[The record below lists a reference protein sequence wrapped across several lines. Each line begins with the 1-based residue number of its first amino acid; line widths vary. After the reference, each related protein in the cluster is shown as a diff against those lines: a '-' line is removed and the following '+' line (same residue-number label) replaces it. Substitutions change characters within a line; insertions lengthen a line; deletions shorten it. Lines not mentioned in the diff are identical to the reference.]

1 MKRIFTFFVFV
12 SLLLFSVFVIAQT
25 TLFTED
31 FDNNTQYSVTLG
43 GEGNDG
49 TADYFQRTDG
59 TNINKSYSSFNGSY
73 FFAGQDIDDGGWTG
87 SASPS
92 ELTWSSINI
101 SGYSNLQF
109 KGLFASSATNK
120 IDNNDYIHV
129 QYRIDGGNWTNL
141 IWFENDGS
149 TYNTYF
155 LEDIDFDGD
164 GEGTQLTSS
173 FLEVA
178 KSISSTGSLLDL
190 RITVAVNSGDEDFGI
205 DYFRIL
211 NIPSND
217 TDSDVDGPALGSQ
230 PDPVLIS
237 SLTDTEPEAVRVFDF
252 DVWDY
257 GSPGDG
263 LSTKITQVK
272 IKAGSNNDVDWS
284 TNIAGVKLS
293 TDGGTSFVTIGTPV
307 ISASDITIPI
317 ISGNLDVPNGNAVT
331 VSLLIYLKTSGLT
344 DNGTLEFMV
353 DDPDHGFTADA
364 SGSQF
369 ATTFPG
375 ATSNEILI
383 DVEASE
389 LRYVQQPSDTEVNQ
403 TMSPAVTVEATD
415 ENGNRDLDFVSDIAI
430 TSTGTLSGSPVK
442 STPSSG
448 LATFS
453 SLVHTATG
461 TGLTLNAE
469 RDGTGDWDVAS
480 NTFDITAACTNA
492 TANIN
497 EFHYD
502 NVGDDSNEFVEIYI
516 EDPQPSSSSLSD
528 YTVEL
533 YNGNG
538 GGSYDYETLDNFT
551 ATAGTGGTFY
561 VWNLPQDG
569 IQNGAPDGIALG
581 GPCGFMEF
589 LSYEGTFTASGGI
602 ADGQSST
609 DVGVSEDSNTPV
621 NSSIQL
627 IGGTWVVTDGS
638 NTKGAENSST
648 QPLKLLDLSATKIN
662 KATLVSWTTSSETNN
677 DYFSLEWS
685 RDGRDFKEIAQIKSK
700 GDHRGNQK
708 YSFTHRNPAL
718 GTNYYRLT
726 QYDLDGRSETFNVV
740 SVTFDFDKQD
750 MIIAP
755 NKVKNNLIIEFSKPV
770 ENGSLLIYDM
780 EGQMI
785 NSSILAKGIDMI
797 NLDVSGLP
805 SGQYI
810 VKYLDVK
817 GTATKKFVKI

>member
-1 MKRIFTFFVFV
+1 MKRIFTLLVFFGI
-12 SLLLFSVFVIAQT
+12 LLFSQSVEASFVDQ
-25 TLFTED
+25 LED
-31 FDNNTQYSVTLG
+31 ADGWDNHNS
-43 GEGNDG
+43 
-49 TADYFQRTDG
+49 
-59 TNINKSYSSFNGSY
+59 
-73 FFAGQDIDDGGWTG
+73 
-87 SASPS
+87 
-92 ELTWSSINI
+92 
-101 SGYSNLQF
+101 
-109 KGLFASSATNK
+109 
-120 IDNNDYIHV
+120 
-129 QYRIDGGNWTNL
+129 GNWT
-141 IWFENDGS
+141 ENANVGTYQAHGIYANSGS
-149 TYNTYF
+149 TYSGSRKIGFNDVGDW
-155 LEDIDFDGD
+155 LELPPVDYPQTLKYYARLSSSGTASSNKLMIQVYNSSSSSWDDVVEHSCGSTSYSQYSADISAYV
-164 GEGTQLTSS
+164 TQTNVRFRFYRTADNKSHYIDDIEIVTSS
-173 FLEVA
+173 
-178 KSISSTGSLLDL
+178 
-190 RITVAVNSGDEDFGI
+190 
-205 DYFRIL
+205 
-211 NIPSND
+211 SND

-293 TDGGTSFVTIGTPV
+293 TDGGTSFVTIGTPI

-317 ISGNLDVPNGNAVT
+317 TSGNLDVPNGNAVT

-383 DVEASE
+383 DVDATE
-389 LRYVQQPSDTEVNQ
+389 LRFVQQPSDTEVNQ

-415 ENGNRDLDFVSDIAI
+415 ENGNRDLDFASDIAI
-430 TSTGTLSGSPVK
+430 TSTGTLSGSPVT
-442 STPSSG
+442 STASSG

-469 RDGTGDWDVAS
+469 RDGSGDWDVTS

-502 NVGDDSNEFVEIYI
+502 NVGDDTNEFVEIYI
-516 EDPQPSSSSLSD
+516 EDPQPSTLSD

-538 GGSYDYETLDNFT
+538 GGSYDNETLDNFT
-551 ATAGTGGTFY
+551 ATAGTGGTYY
-561 VWNLPQDG
+561 VWDLPQNG
-569 IQNGAPDGIALG
+569 IQNGPDGIALG
-581 GPCGFMEF
+581 GPCGLMEF
-589 LSYEGTFTASGGI
+589 LSYEDTFQATDGI
-602 ADGQSST
+602 ADGQTST
-609 DVGVSEDSNTPV
+609 DVGVEETSSTPE

-627 IGGTWVVTDGS
+627 VGGSWVVTDGA

-648 QPLKLLDLSATKIN
+648 QPLELLDLSVTKIN
-662 KATLVSWTTSSETNN
+662 NSTLISWITSSELNN

-685 RDGRDFKEIAQIKSK
+685 RDGRNFKEIAQIKSK
-700 GDHRGNQK
+700 GNHRENQE
-708 YSFTHRNPAL
+708 YGFTHRNPAL

-726 QYDLDGRSETFNVV
+726 QYDLDGRSETFNIV

-755 NKVKNNLIIEFSKPV
+755 NKVNNNLIIEFSKPV

-785 NSSILAKGIDMI
+785 KNSILAKGIDMI

-817 GTATKKFVKI
+817 GTATKKFVKM